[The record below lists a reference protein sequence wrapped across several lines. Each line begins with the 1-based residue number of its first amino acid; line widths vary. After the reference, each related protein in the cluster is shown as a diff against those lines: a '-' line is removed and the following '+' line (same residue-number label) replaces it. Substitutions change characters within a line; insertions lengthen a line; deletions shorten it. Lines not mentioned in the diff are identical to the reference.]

1 MSSSKINYTEFRK
14 EYNIDSASMRKIVEK
29 LGYEIIREDVIDEE
43 NRTKT
48 SEQFIVGENV
58 YGVSNEYILKHAVL
72 EFRRTMN
79 IDNTLQGKF
88 FEYNK
93 VGIVDDNVIEYKV
106 GVSTISPEKVSP
118 KTPSLMRKPNK
129 QTPKIV
135 KVEEET
141 ETSIRPIEGMEAI
154 TALVAALQQHQPPAA
169 PKDPLLPQK
178 QLLEAAEKGFLIT
191 NQQLADLLDIG
202 KQTISSKKSGFIK
215 LGFRYEKI
223 KEGSTTLWKVSQVA

>member
-14 EYNIDSASMRKIVEK
+14 EYNIDSASMRKIIEK
-29 LGYEIIREDVIDEE
+29 LGYEIIRENVVDEE
-43 NRTKT
+43 SGTT
-48 SEQFIVGENV
+48 VSEQFIIGENV

-88 FEYNK
+88 FEYDKQVVVDDDVIQYK
-93 VGIVDDNVIEYKV
+93 VGI
-106 GVSTISPEKVSP
+106 STISPDKVSP

-129 QTPKIV
+129 QTPQIV
-135 KVEEET
+135 KKEEET
-141 ETSIRPIEGMEAI
+141 EISIRPIEGMEAI
-154 TALVAALQQHQPPAA
+154 TALVAALQQHQAPAA

-191 NQQLADLLDIG
+191 NQQLADLLDMG

-223 KEGSTTLWKVSQVA
+223 KEGSTTLWRVTQIA